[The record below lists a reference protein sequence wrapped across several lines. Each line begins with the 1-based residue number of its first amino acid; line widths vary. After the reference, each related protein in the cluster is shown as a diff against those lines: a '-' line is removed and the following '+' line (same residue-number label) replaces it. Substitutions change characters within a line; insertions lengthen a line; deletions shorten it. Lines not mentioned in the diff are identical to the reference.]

1 MHHLH
6 ACPSL
11 AVAFSR
17 NRQLHTHFLWTT
29 WCQRHLE
36 HRMERFSWS
45 QRLNHFL
52 LITISERKWQHRFCT
67 VSTVQSDSRKNP
79 KSVLSVLSISQG
91 LIGIVCFLCV
101 CTSLFGKDW
110 RTAHPATAHTHT
122 LREKEREGQKARER
136 ALLHSSSGICLS
148 PGVLRERTCC
158 PCGWMKETEGGGEKS
173 EWMDRINEW
182 RASSRT
188 RLTGFVSAGIEHASL
203 AGSGREC
210 YLRTDLFPSGLSGD
224 GEAAS
229 CWSFR
234 PEPVPAPACTVHSDM
249 GPVCCKPDR
258 LKKQHLQGNRK
269 QMLEIFN

>member
-36 HRMERFSWS
+36 HRMEHFSWS

-52 LITISERKWQHRFCT
+52 LIIISERKWQHRFCT

-122 LREKEREGQKARER
+122 HSGRKRGKDRKREREPCYTPPQGFA
-136 ALLHSSSGICLS
+136 S
-148 PGVLRERTCC
+148 PQGCWGNGPAAHAAEWKKRR
-158 PCGWMKETEGGGEKS
+158 GGGRK
-173 EWMDRINEW
+173 EWMNGQNKW
-182 RASSRT
+182 VK
-188 RLTGFVSAGIEHASL
+188 G
-203 AGSGREC
+203 
-210 YLRTDLFPSGLSGD
+210 
-224 GEAAS
+224 
-229 CWSFR
+229 
-234 PEPVPAPACTVHSDM
+234 
-249 GPVCCKPDR
+249 K
-258 LKKQHLQGNRK
+258 
-269 QMLEIFN
+269 